1 MTPKVGTAL
10 FLERQEIQSSFL
22 FYIYIYFF
30 KHWEKNSHKLCF
42 GQTGTAAK
50 NHKNIK
56 FALLLVSGI
65 QQLQSYTKINCPI
78 SCLKGGSDKSLSKIL
93 VHWLV
98 IYPLYGAFHCFSN
111 LGLSNMLTVLA
122 CLIAHC
128 STNESA

>member
-1 MTPKVGTAL
+1 MTSKVGTAL
-10 FLERQEIQSSFL
+10 FLKRQEIQSSFL
-22 FYIYIYFF
+22 FYIYIYFLRTR
-30 KHWEKNSHKLCF
+30 KKNSHKLCF
-42 GQTGTAAK
+42 GQAGTAAK

-56 FALLLVSGI
+56 FALLLVSSI
-65 QQLQSYTKINCPI
+65 QQLPSYTKINYPV

-98 IYPLYGAFHCFSN
+98 IYPVYGAFHCFSN
-111 LGLSNMLTVLA
+111 LRLSNMLTVLA